1 MKQRTRKTSPTAED
15 LIMTREEAL
24 QVLRERMDYYEREKR
39 MRATIEVL
47 VPEFA
52 EKEDDRIIRFF
63 AELAT
68 DACGGP
74 GQEYYEEFGL
84 NYDKVMT
91 WLEKKKEQ
99 KSLDISAASEWL
111 REHVC
116 SYMNSE
122 YNEFHKCVEYDG
134 SIDKERLINDFEEA
148 MRKEQKPIKV
158 EVYEVGKGTTVCGQD
173 YKCKKDYKEGSCWY
187 IKDVLYHCSRDGY
200 LTDQNGVSWSCTPE
214 WFNEYIY
221 TNNELADEEKNN
233 FVRSQFLQCK
243 RSFGGFKEGEHYWL
257 EYIGDDMYVGRSDN
271 ILNQK
276 FHITPRQLYT
286 LFSQKLEEVQGP
298 PQEEK
303 QISLNYE
310 LPFNENPSDNEIIEA
325 LIKHLKEQDGFLTAI
340 NCVSTKAIL
349 DWLENQK
356 DASKAIEAVEKIDKY
371 IDEHLANAHDMKD
384 SNPDKKYYR
393 GWDDALGKMSG
404 ILQDVYSNEK
414 QKEPLTPLAKALSN
428 FLKNDFEF
436 FARKEWNEAKWNE
449 VMNTQAT
456 ELQRLAHLEKQKEQK
471 PVRWPDLTCEG
482 ITKVECTFNDEQKE
496 QKPFNVCEQCPYY
509 KDCPD
514 YNEQKP
520 IFRVGDTIMAKDGT
534 GIPQEMF
541 YIERIE
547 DGFYWEKDNTILI
560 SNQDEF
566 QLVEP
571 ADNVSKEEYVK
582 KFKALCDAYEI
593 KLPNRAYDIYHL
605 CDDLAEL
612 FGNTNKQ
619 E

>member
-1 MKQRTRKTSPTAED
+1 
-15 LIMTREEAL
+15 MTREEAL
-24 QVLRERMDYYEREKR
+24 QVLKERMDYYEREKR
-39 MRATIEVL
+39 MRAAIEVL

-52 EKEDDRIIRFF
+52 EKEDDKIIQFF

-148 MRKEQKPIKV
+148 MQKEQKPIKM
-158 EVYEVGKGTTVCGQD
+158 EVYEIGKGTTVCGQD
-173 YKCKKDYKEGSCWY
+173 YKCKKDYKTGTCWY
-187 IKDVLYHCSRDGY
+187 IKDAIYHCSRDGY
-200 LTDQNGVSWSCTPE
+200 LNDQNGVSWSCTPE
-214 WFNEYIY
+214 WFKEYIQSH
-221 TNNELADEEKNN
+221 TEWAEEEKTR
-233 FVRSQFLQCK
+233 FVSGQFLQCK
-243 RSFGGFKEGEHYWL
+243 LSFDGFKEGEHYWL

-310 LPFNENPSDNEIIEA
+310 LPFNENPSDIQIIEA

-340 NCVSTKAIL
+340 DCVSTKSIL
-349 DWLENQK
+349 SWL
-356 DASKAIEAVEKIDKY
+356 
-371 IDEHLANAHDMKD
+371 
-384 SNPDKKYYR
+384 
-393 GWDDALGKMSG
+393 
-404 ILQDVYSNEK
+404 EK
-414 QKEPLTPLAKALSN
+414 QKEEEGYEAIPVESTLEYKLGFKAGKDS
-428 FLKNDFEF
+428 E
-436 FARKEWNEAKWNE
+436 R
-449 VMNTQAT
+449 
-456 ELQRLAHLEKQKEQK
+456 QKEQK
-471 PVRWPDLTCEG
+471 PVEWDFPYGMNETVDKLIAIAECLEMDGDCSFNGYTGTECGKFLRDLAR
-482 ITKVECTFNDEQKE
+482 KQVECR
-496 QKPFNVCEQCPYY
+496 P
-509 KDCPD
+509 
-514 YNEQKP
+514 
-520 IFRVGDTIMAKDGT
+520 A
-534 GIPQEMF
+534 
-541 YIERIE
+541 ER
-547 DGFYWEKDNTILI
+547 L
-560 SNQDEF
+560 
-566 QLVEP
+566 
-571 ADNVSKEEYVK
+571 SKEEYVK
-582 KFKALCDAYEI
+582 RFKALCDAYEI

-612 FGNTNKQ
+612 FGNTNNQ